1 MGEFGGGVVG
11 GHWYGWWLYE
21 DGRGWECVAKKDER
35 LIAYVDRFS
44 SLRRFPEEMPNPG
57 KCRIFVIPT
66 HIMYLITTQPID
78 QFTFYKLDI
87 L

>member
-1 MGEFGGGVVG
+1 MKILSQASAENII
-11 GHWYGWWLYE
+11 E
-21 DGRGWECVAKKDER
+21 T
-35 LIAYVDRFS
+35 LIATTAVGRS
-44 SLRRFPEEMPNPG
+44 QRMTVSVVRNEPSASIKLARRFPEEMPNPG